1 MHRKFQTD
9 PELEMLRERCLD
21 IRVQLSLL
29 MDKQSHEPTT
39 IAALLGELATLE
51 SRIRDRKPMQ

>member
-9 PELEMLRERCLD
+9 PELEALKDQCLD

-39 IAALLGELATLE
+39 IAALLEKLAALE
-51 SRIRDRKPMQ
+51 SRIGNRKLLQ